1 MHPVWTHETR
11 ILCDLVGTQ
20 NRIVGGDPVG
30 TYNSFIAVIQLCHR
44 TVF

>member
-11 ILCDLVGTQ
+11 ILCDLVGTY
-20 NRIVGGDPVG
+20 NRIL
-30 TYNSFIAVIQLCHR
+30 AVIQLCHR